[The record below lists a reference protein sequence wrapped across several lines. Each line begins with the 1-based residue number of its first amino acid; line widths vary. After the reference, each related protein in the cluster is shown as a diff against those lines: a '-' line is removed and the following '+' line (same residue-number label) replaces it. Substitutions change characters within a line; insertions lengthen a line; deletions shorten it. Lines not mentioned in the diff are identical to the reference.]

1 MTAKMLKR
9 VVVAIDGLTGHQRQ
23 RIVSQLASWAVVEF
37 VPEKPD
43 DWTLSLSDAEVVFGW
58 PTPRALEESQIRF
71 FQLPSSGYDQ
81 YMTKVL
87 TSKRDFCLANAR
99 GVAAVAVAEHCLSMM
114 FSFAR
119 QVSLHTRQQE
129 RHQWKRGNHYSL
141 LSGSTVAIVGLG
153 TIGRAL
159 AQRCHALGMC
169 VIAVRRGYEAIPF
182 VAESYALDD
191 LHTALRNAR
200 HVVLTIAAL
209 PRSEPLFGAAEF
221 NAMSSESYFY
231 NMSRGSLVDQDALE
245 AALRDGRL
253 AGAGLDVF
261 AQEPLPETSGLWDLE
276 NLLVSPHA
284 GGRFEGEVDG
294 LIDLFL
300 DNVQR
305 YRSTGPMTN
314 LVIGNQE
321 RPCSTE
327 NCL

>member
-1 MTAKMLKR
+1 MLKR

-23 RIVSQLASWAVVEF
+23 RIVSQLAGWAVVDF
-37 VPEKPD
+37 VPEKPA
-43 DWTLSLSDAEVVFGW
+43 DWRLSLSNAEVVFGW
-58 PTPRALEESQIRF
+58 PPPLALEESQIRF

-81 YMTKVL
+81 YMTEVL
-87 TSKRDFCLANAR
+87 TSKHGFCLANAR

-129 RHQWKRGNHYSL
+129 RHQWKRANHYSL
-141 LSGSTVAIVGLG
+141 LAGSTVVVVGLG
-153 TIGRAL
+153 AIGRAL
-159 AQRCHALGMC
+159 AQRCHALGMR
-169 VIAVRRGYEAIPF
+169 VVAVRRGSEAAPF
-182 VAESYALDD
+182 LAESYGLDE

-209 PRSEPLFGAAEF
+209 ARSEPLFGAAEF

-245 AALRDGRL
+245 SALRDGKL

-261 AQEPLPETSGLWDLE
+261 AQEPLPEASGLWALE
-276 NLLVSPHA
+276 NVLVSPHA
-284 GGRFEGEVDG
+284 GGRFDGEVDG

-300 DNVQR
+300 HNVQQ
-305 YRSTGPMTN
+305 YRGTGSMAN
-314 LVIGNQE
+314 LVIGNHD

-327 NCL
+327 SSL